1 MEDLG
6 IELGARGLPPNL
18 EPLFNLS
25 RDLRWTWRLSIR
37 ALFSSL
43 DPALWSTVRGNP
55 AAFLRRLPDDRLR
68 AAAADP
74 EFLASLYGIASD
86 LALDDAAAPLH
97 PGIRDLALR
106 KVRIA
111 YFSAE
116 FGVTEALPIYA
127 GGLGVLAGDVLKS
140 ASDLGVP
147 MVGVGLFYRE
157 GYFRQKLD
165 GNGWQG
171 EENPPLD
178 PAELPL
184 ALPSMPEG
192 ERPTVALELGDRT
205 VQLLIRVARVGR
217 VPLLLLDADLPEN
230 HTDDRAVT
238 ARLYAGDQEMR
249 IRQEVTLGI
258 GGLRA
263 LRRLGIA
270 STIRHINE
278 GHAAFVVLE
287 RIREL
292 VSAEGLS
299 LAEARDAAS
308 AGTIFTTH
316 TPVPAGIDRFPLSLV
331 ERYLSGVARDCG
343 VTVEELMKLGRE
355 VPEREG
361 EPFSMAVLALR
372 HAAFA
377 NGVSQLHAKV
387 SRRLWHD
394 LLPELADVDVR
405 IASITNGVHR
415 ATWTDP
421 EIAMLRLAD
430 DPGPEARVAFWNTH
444 ERLRDRLVSFC
455 RERLVSWKRETGA
468 PEEAIEAAGRAL
480 DPRALTIGF
489 ARRFA
494 SYKRAT
500 LVFSDPERLK
510 RLLDSRPIQL
520 VFAGKAHPQD
530 DPGKEILQS
539 VVKLA
544 ESADFRSRVVFL
556 PEYDMGIARA
566 LVAGC
571 DVWLNN
577 PIRPHEAS
585 GTSGMKAAMNGGLNL
600 SVLDGWWDEAPYEEA
615 GFVIGGPTDEHVG
628 EDAAAALYEALEEK
642 VVPLF
647 FDRDDGGMPWRWI
660 EKMVFSATR
669 LARQFSSDRMV
680 TEYLELCYLPAAE
693 RGTTGNGARS
703 RQLAGSHPQAGGR

>member
-1 MEDLG
+1 MEDVG
-6 IELGARGLPPNL
+6 IDLGARGLPPNL
-18 EPLFNLS
+18 EPLFALA

-43 DPALWSTVRGNP
+43 DPALWTSVRGNP
-55 AAFLRRLPDDRLR
+55 AAFLHRLPPERLR
-68 AAAADP
+68 SAAADP
-74 EFLASLYGIASD
+74 AFLANLYGIASD
-86 LALDDAAAPLH
+86 LALEDAADPLH
-97 PGIRDLALR
+97 PGIRSLAAR
-106 KVRIA
+106 KDRIA

-116 FGVTEALPIYA
+116 FGLTEALPIYA

-147 MVGVGLFYRE
+147 LVGVGLFYRE
-157 GYFRQKLD
+157 GYFRQRLD
-165 GNGWQG
+165 RDGWQR
-171 EENPPLD
+171 EDNSPLD
-178 PAELPL
+178 TAELPL
-184 ALPSMPEG
+184 SLA
-192 ERPTVALELGDRT
+192 PTTDGGPPTIALELGNRT
-205 VQLLIRVARVGR
+205 VQLLIRLARVGR

-230 HTDDRAVT
+230 HLEDRAVT
-238 ARLYAGDQEMR
+238 ARLYSGDQEMR

-263 LRRLGIA
+263 LKSLGI
-270 STIRHINE
+270 SPTIRHINE

-292 VSAEGLS
+292 VSGEGLS

-308 AGTIFTTH
+308 HGTVFTTH
-316 TPVPAGIDRFPLSLV
+316 TPVPAGIDRFPLPLV

-343 VTVEELMKLGRE
+343 VSVEELMKLGRE
-355 VPEREG
+355 VPDREG

-372 HAAFA
+372 HASFA

-387 SRRLWHD
+387 SRRLWLD

-421 EIAMLRLAD
+421 EIAMLRLHEN
-430 DPGPEARVAFWNTH
+430 PGAEARVALWRTH
-444 ERLRDRLVSFC
+444 ERLRERLVSFC
-455 RERLVSWKRETGA
+455 RERLVLWKRETGA
-468 PEEAIEAAGRAL
+468 PEEEVEAAGRAL
-480 DPRALTIGF
+480 DPHALTIGF

-530 DPGKEILQS
+530 DPGKEILRA
-539 VVKLA
+539 VVRLA
-544 ESADFRSRVVFL
+544 ESAEFRGRVVFL

-585 GTSGMKAAMNGGLNL
+585 GTSGMKSAMNGGLNL

-615 GFVIGGPTDEHVG
+615 GFVIGEATDEHVG

-647 FDRDDGGMPWRWI
+647 FERDENGVPWRWL
-660 EKMVFSATR
+660 EKMVFAATR
-669 LARQFSSDRMV
+669 IARQFSSDQMV

-693 RGTTGNGARS
+693 RVAAGNGVRS
-703 RQLAGSHPQAGGR
+703 RQLVGSQPEGI

>member
-1 MEDLG
+1 MEDLAKD
-6 IELGARGLPPNL
+6 LGARGLPPNL
-18 EPLFNLS
+18 EPLFTLS

-43 DPALWSTVRGNP
+43 DPALWTSVRGNP
-55 AAFLRRLPDDRLR
+55 AAFLRRLPDERLHE
-68 AAAADP
+68 AAADP
-74 EFLASLYGIASD
+74 AFLASLYGIAAD
-86 LALDDAAAPLH
+86 LALEDAAEPLH
-97 PGIRDLALR
+97 PGVRALAAR

-116 FGVTEALPIYA
+116 FGVTEALSIYA

-140 ASDLGVP
+140 ASDLGLP
-147 MVGVGLFYRE
+147 LVGVGLFYRE
-157 GYFRQKLD
+157 GYFRQILGGD
-165 GNGWQG
+165 GWQR

-178 PAELPL
+178 PADLPISL
-184 ALPSMPEG
+184 APAPDG
-192 ERPTVALELGDRT
+192 GRPVVALELGDRT
-205 VQLLIRVARVGR
+205 VHLLIRIARVGR

-230 HTDDRAVT
+230 HPDDRAVT

-263 LRRLGIA
+263 LRRLGVSA
-270 STIRHINE
+270 AIRHINE

-308 AGTIFTTH
+308 AGTVFTTH
-316 TPVPAGIDRFPLSLV
+316 TPVPAGIDRFPMPLV
-331 ERYLSGVARDCG
+331 ERYLAGVARDCG
-343 VTVEELMKLGRE
+343 VSVEEIMKLGRE
-355 VPEREG
+355 VPDREG

-377 NGVSQLHAKV
+377 NGVSQLHARV
-387 SRRLWHD
+387 SRRLWLE

-421 EIAMLRLAD
+421 EIAMLRLPD
-430 DPGPEARVAFWNTH
+430 NPTPDTRVALWRTH
-444 ERLRDRLVSFC
+444 ERLRERLVSFC
-455 RERLVSWKRETGA
+455 RERLVQWKRETGGSD
-468 PEEAIEAAGRAL
+468 EDIEAAGRAL

-530 DPGKEILQS
+530 DPGKEILAN
-539 VVKLA
+539 VVRLA
-544 ESADFRSRVVFL
+544 ESAEFRGRVVFL

-585 GTSGMKAAMNGGLNL
+585 GTSGMKSAMNGGLNL

-615 GFVIGGPTDEHVG
+615 GFVIGEATDEHVG
-628 EDAAAALYEALEEK
+628 EGAAAALYEALEQK

-647 FDRDDGGMPWRWI
+647 FDRDDAGVPWRWL

-669 LARQFSSDRMV
+669 IAREFSSDRMV

-693 RGTTGNGARS
+693 RVAEGNHSRS
-703 RQLAGSHPQAGGR
+703 RQLVGSQPEGI